1 MEKTGCN
8 DDPANV
14 QKRSEWLYQL
24 QDRKSKTKYQLDDD
38 GIILTEKA
46 ASLLGVKKGDSI
58 KIQRSGDKQITAKN
72 KSDHRKITCS
82 IKVYMTPKTL

>member
-1 MEKTGCN
+1 MGKTGCN

-14 QKRSEWLYQL
+14 QKDLNGYISL

-46 ASLLGVKKGDSI
+46 ASLLGVKKEI
-58 KIQRSGDKQITAKN
+58 RSRSNGLEINRSQQK
-72 KSDHRKITCS
+72 
-82 IKVYMTPKTL
+82 